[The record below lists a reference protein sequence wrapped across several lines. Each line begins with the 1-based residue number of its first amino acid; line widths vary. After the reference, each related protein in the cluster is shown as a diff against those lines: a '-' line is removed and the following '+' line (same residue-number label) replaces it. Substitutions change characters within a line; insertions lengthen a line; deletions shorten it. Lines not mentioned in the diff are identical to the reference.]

1 MNGIT
6 FSISIIYTLTPSTK
20 KSFVVYE
27 TIRDLEKMG
36 DQDWADVRRFCYCV
50 CCALW
55 EPVTFHLC
63 NKFS

>member
-1 MNGIT
+1 MSMGPHDPIQD
-6 FSISIIYTLTPSTK
+6 
-20 KSFVVYE
+20 KSVVVYE

-36 DQDWADVRRFCYCV
+36 DQDWADVCRFYYCV

-63 NKFS
+63 NEFI